1 MFVYHKITNKNGR
14 LMQGIPTL
22 FHKQDFHGLLGAQ
35 HLIFAQR
42 SLYVYDFQI
51 VRIYLELSA
60 WIGRRKGN
68 SQPLDY
74 QMASFHTM
82 KGAEKIT
89 PQPFLALP
97 NCKVFAL

>member
-1 MFVYHKITNKNGR
+1 MAVSCKEY
-14 LMQGIPTL
+14 LPL
-22 FHKQDFHGLLGAQ
+22 FHEQDFHGLLGAQ

-89 PQPFLALP
+89 PQAFLAYQTARYLL
-97 NCKVFAL
+97 CKWKGEKSPKF

>member
-42 SLYVYDFQI
+42 SLCVYDLQI
-51 VRIYLELSA
+51 VRI
-60 WIGRRKGN
+60 
-68 SQPLDY
+68 
-74 QMASFHTM
+74 
-82 KGAEKIT
+82 
-89 PQPFLALP
+89 
-97 NCKVFAL
+97 